1 MRAEN
6 WAERDVQH
14 ARRRPAAEPGVPI
27 GVNVAGGSAVMVVA
41 ALVAAAVPESAAGVR
56 LGVVAVALAAFTVVT
71 VDLRA
76 AAVVTVLGYLVM
88 DGFLVN
94 RMGELSWR
102 GAADIRRFAI
112 LAAGALAGLGVGAV
126 RRRVAEHRRFAPVE
140 AWANNQR
147 IDLDEG
153 EWHGAGPGVRAVD
166 GGAVRA
172 ARAGGTGG
180 GTAMSVENLVGLVLA
195 VVLTVFLVLALLLPE
210 KF

>member
-6 WAERDVQH
+6 RAERDVQH
-14 ARRRPAAEPGVPI
+14 ARRWPSAEPGVPV

-102 GAADIRRFAI
+102 GAADIRRFAV
-112 LAAGALAGLGVGAV
+112 LAGGALAGLGVGVV
-126 RRRVAEHRRFAPVE
+126 RRRLAEHRRFAPVE

-153 EWHGAGPGVRAVD
+153 EWRGAGSGVRAVD